1 MKLNALCLLIGLV
14 VSSSTALQAATPAAP
29 APLLRPV
36 EAHALAAQ
44 ASAELLSRFHYQNV
58 PLDDAMSSRIL
69 DRYLKTLDPD
79 RVYFM
84 QSD

>member
-1 MKLNALCLLIGLV
+1 MNPDDAQRLREKIAGLNNK
-14 VSSSTALQAATPAAP
+14 S
-29 APLLRPV
+29 PLLRPV

-69 DRYLKTLDPD
+69 DRYLNAGL
-79 RVYFM
+79 R
-84 QSD
+84 